1 MTLTCSQKIKDLIIR
16 CLKAKPHERPSLG
29 DLLSAIEEGN
39 CSDRVKS
46 KSVFVNNEKDILK
59 AKFSIENDKEN
70 QGPVFNQQQPQTR
83 SKRSATQLDLNPVKT

>member
-16 CLKAKPHERPSLG
+16 CLKAKPQERPSLG

-59 AKFSIENDKEN
+59 VKFSKESDKEN
-70 QGPVFNQQQPQTR
+70 QGSVFNQPQPQAR
-83 SKRSATQLDLNPVKT
+83 SKRSTTQLNLNPSKT